1 MSPITEVPRLRSRL
15 ERYSLVIVGLFI
27 SAGFLGANTLV
38 GFDAD
43 MSTLIAVGVVFF
55 FSLFAQTLIN
65 AHSDMQFR
73 LAESNR
79 VLESRVSERT
89 LDLTRINVQLT
100 DEIHLRQ
107 EAERLLRASESRY
120 RTIFENAGTA
130 IMICDHQGQV
140 LLANSQLHDML
151 GYTAEELRDSNGWMA
166 FMEVGQQAR
175 ILRWSVE
182 NHATGSSPRCFESAL
197 QCKNGE
203 NKHFYV
209 TMATILGRPEVL
221 VSLVDIS
228 ELKQAERRLFHQAFH
243 DPLTDLPNRA
253 LFMEVLDMTLRRSRR
268 NRECLFS
275 VLYLDI
281 DRFKY
286 VNDSM
291 GHLFGDQL
299 LVRFANAIKTCLR
312 DSDTV
317 ARMGGDEFAVLL
329 DNVQGLEYTDVV
341 VERITTMLRKPLDIN
356 GHEIFCAVS
365 MGIMA
370 DCRAYENADDIIRD
384 ADAAMYEAKSAGG
397 DCCKMF
403 EKRMYRRFKR
413 VLELETA
420 MRKALENEEFVLHYQ
435 PIVSMKCG
443 GVSSF
448 EALARWQR
456 KGFGLT
462 PPAEFIPVAE
472 ETGLILPLGRW
483 VLAKACEQM
492 SLWQKT
498 YPALADC
505 SVCVN
510 LSGRQ
515 FKDPDLEEHIMQVL
529 QDTGLSPKS
538 LKLEITENEVMHNP
552 ERAIELLGRIRKLGI
567 KIMVDDFGTGYS
579 SLSYLHRFPID
590 VLKLDRNF
598 VDRLDTS
605 TVPSDR
611 KIVEAIVALAHGLNL
626 EVVAEGVERVAQR
639 EFLAKLNCQFAQGF
653 LYYRPMPPE
662 MIREGYLDKSS
673 GKILM
678 PPNTHH
684 PSLISHHP

>member
-1 MSPITEVPRLRSRL
+1 MSNAELTHPKDDTSTQAPAEAQRLRSGL
-15 ERYSLVIVGLFI
+15 ERYSLVIIGLVI
-27 SAGFLGANTLV
+27 SFGFLAANILV

-43 MSTLIAVGVVFF
+43 MSTQIAVVVVFF
-55 FSLFAQTLIN
+55 FSLFAQILIN
-65 AHSDMQFR
+65 AHSDMQAS

-79 VLESRVSERT
+79 ALESRVQERT
-89 LDLTRINVQLT
+89 QDLTRTNAQLT
-100 DEIHLRQ
+100 EEIQLRQ
-107 EAERLLRASESRY
+107 ETENLLRASESRY
-120 RTIFENAGTA
+120 RAVFENAGTA
-130 IMICDHQGQV
+130 ILICDPRGRI
-140 LLANSQLHDML
+140 LLANSQLYAMF
-151 GYTAEELRDSNGWMA
+151 GYSSEEFCDSDGWLA
-166 FMEVGQQAR
+166 CMEAGQKVR
-175 ILRWSVE
+175 VLRWIEE
-182 NHATGSSPRCFESAL
+182 NHATASSPRCFESTFL
-197 QCKNGE
+197 CRSGE
-203 NKHFYV
+203 NKHVYV
-209 TMATILGRPEVL
+209 TMATIQDSPEVL

-243 DPLTDLPNRA
+243 DHLTDLPNRA
-253 LFMEVLDMTLRRSRR
+253 LFMEVLDMALRRGRR
-268 NRECLFS
+268 NREYIFS

-286 VNDSM
+286 VNDSL

-299 LVRFANAIKTCLR
+299 LVRFANVVKDCLR

-329 DNVQGLEYTDVV
+329 DNVQDQEYTNTV
-341 VERITTMLRKPLDIN
+341 VERITTMLRKPLDVD
-356 GHEIFCAVS
+356 GHEIFCTVS

-370 DCRAYENADDIIRD
+370 DCRPYENADDIIRD
-384 ADAAMYEAKSAGG
+384 ADAAMYEAKAAGG
-397 DCCKMF
+397 SCCKVF

-413 VLELETA
+413 VLELEIA

-435 PIVSMKCG
+435 PIVSMNG
-443 GVSSF
+443 GGISSF
-448 EALARWQR
+448 EALIRWER
-456 KGFGLT
+456 VGMGLV

-472 ETGLILPLGRW
+472 ETGLILPMGRW
-483 VLAKACEQM
+483 VLTKACAQM

-515 FKDPDLEEHIMQVL
+515 FKDPGLEEHIMQVL
-529 QDTGLSPKS
+529 QETGLPPSN

-552 ERAIELLGRIRKLGI
+552 ERAIELLGRIRKQGI

-611 KIVEAIVALAHGLNL
+611 KIVETIVALGALQGL
-626 EVVAEGVERVAQR
+626 
-639 EFLAKLNCQFAQGF
+639 
-653 LYYRPMPPE
+653 YRP
-662 MIREGYLDKSS
+662 
-673 GKILM
+673 
-678 PPNTHH
+678 
-684 PSLISHHP
+684 